1 MGEMAGK
8 LKDNDFVNDRI
19 DHRLDRKSMLPV
31 SHYPD
36 FLQKAQTYLSSL
48 HAA

>member
-19 DHRLDRKSMLPV
+19 DHRLDRKAMLPV
-31 SHYPD
+31 SRYPN
-36 FLQKAQTYLSSL
+36 FLQKAQTFLISL
-48 HAA
+48 HPA